1 MPEENQEG
9 ASGPNHFDWL
19 PWLIP
24 LILVPLIFL
33 GTPLLAILIG
43 ASLSL
48 ILNRPLIGD
57 GNKVSTLALQ
67 SAIVLLGF
75 TLDVLN
81 LWEISQDFAGIIA
94 VYVLVSLVAG
104 IVLGKLLRV
113 DSVLTQL
120 IAVGT
125 SICGGTAIAALGPV
139 LKARADQ
146 IALALTIV
154 FFLNMIAILAF
165 PLIGNWLGMSQAQ
178 FGMWAALA
186 IHDTSSVL
194 AAADIYGQ
202 RAVEVAATLKL
213 GRTLWLIPLILGFNI
228 LSSTEM
234 TRIRLPG
241 FVAAFVLA
249 SILGSVLRS
258 YVATPDILF
267 EVAQQLSKAL
277 IISALFF
284 IGLEC
289 TRETTKKLRG
299 RVIWLAVLLWA
310 GVVPVTLLISLN
322 H

>member
-1 MPEENQEG
+1 M
-9 ASGPNHFDWL
+9 
-19 PWLIP
+19 
-24 LILVPLIFL
+24 PLIFL

-43 ASLSL
+43 TSLSL
-48 ILNRPLIGD
+48 ILNRPLMGD
-57 GNKVSTLALQ
+57 SNKVSTLALQ

-94 VYVLVSLVAG
+94 VYVLVSLVVG
-104 IVLGKLLRV
+104 IVLGKLLKV

-154 FFLNMIAILAF
+154 FFLNMIALLAF

-228 LSSTEM
+228 LSS
-234 TRIRLPG
+234 RI
-241 FVAAFVLA
+241 
-249 SILGSVLRS
+249 
-258 YVATPDILF
+258 T
-267 EVAQQLSKAL
+267 
-277 IISALFF
+277 
-284 IGLEC
+284 
-289 TRETTKKLRG
+289 
-299 RVIWLAVLLWA
+299 
-310 GVVPVTLLISLN
+310 
-322 H
+322 